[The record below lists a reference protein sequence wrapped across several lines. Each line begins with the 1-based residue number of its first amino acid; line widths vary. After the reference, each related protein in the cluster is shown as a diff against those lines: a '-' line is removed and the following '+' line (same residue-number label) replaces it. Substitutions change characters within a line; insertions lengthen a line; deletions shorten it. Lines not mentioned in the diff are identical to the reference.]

1 MSPASLILWRLKAS
15 PIVQFVSHLERTAA
29 FDVASY
35 SRRVH
40 DGPCFVCAF
49 LAGHPDY
56 QHDLLYEDG
65 HSVAFLNRYPTLL
78 GYCLVAPK
86 KHVENWHE
94 DLAEDEFLSFQRTV
108 RTVARAIAA
117 TLPTERMYSMSLG
130 SKQGNAHLHWHLA
143 PLPPG
148 IPYEQQQFYAVMAEN
163 GVLPVDP
170 ATQADLANRIRRN
183 L

>member
-1 MSPASLILWRLKAS
+1 
-15 PIVQFVSHLERTAA
+15 VSHLKRE
-29 FDVASY
+29 FDSEAY
-35 SRRVH
+35 SRRVQE
-40 DGPCFVCAF
+40 GPCFVCAF

-56 QHDLLYEDG
+56 RHHLVHEDDD
-65 HSVAFLNRYPTLL
+65 SVAFLNRYPTLL
-78 GYCLVAPK
+78 GYCLVAPR
-86 KHVENWHE
+86 KHVEKWHE
-94 DLAEDEFLSFQRTV
+94 DLYEQEFLGFQRTV

-148 IPYEQQQFYAVMAEN
+148 TPYEEQQFHAVMAEH
-163 GVLPVDP
+163 GTLGVDP
-170 ATQADLANRIRRN
+170 ATQSDLANRIRRN